1 MFSFQGPRGFLKEE
15 EEEEEADKRQKKIF
29 EK

>member
-15 EEEEEADKRQKKIF
+15 EEEEEEDKRQKKIF